1 LSKLKQPTSIP
12 RDGGDSKSQDGRSS
26 IQSSNL
32 SAASFKPNQPP
43 KQAIAPNITLKNQ
56 QVKKPQ
62 QPSINFNLSSLVPTC
77 VDKITEEQEKMA
89 KAREMHRLN
98 ELERKRKQEE
108 QEEERDQVPL
118 QMLKHQDSQYAINQ
132 TLSKMNERIESA
144 KRKMEKHS
152 KIAVK
157 RESTDFYEASDS
169 KPRIEVAGG
178 DSTGATKATGGR
190 MSIGSDVTPMNSGV

>member
-1 LSKLKQPTSIP
+1 
-12 RDGGDSKSQDGRSS
+12 
-26 IQSSNL
+26 
-32 SAASFKPNQPP
+32 
-43 KQAIAPNITLKNQ
+43 
-56 QVKKPQ
+56 
-62 QPSINFNLSSLVPTC
+62 VPTC

-108 QEEERDQVPL
+108 QEEEARDQVPP

-144 KRKMEKHS
+144 KRKMEMHS

-157 RESTDFYEASDS
+157 RESTEFYEASDS

-190 MSIGSDVTPMNSGV
+190 MSIGSDVTPINSGV